1 MDYKRLSKIE
11 LDYDSTIM
19 LGDIHGTF
27 EAISK
32 FIIDNDITDTLL
44 IQVGDFGVGFGDSEN
59 TLIRLNVL
67 NKTLEERDCTVVAI
81 RGNHDDPSWF
91 NVVYNSDNDCRNI
104 LLVPDY
110 TVLETRNRTFLL
122 VGGAI
127 SIDRKMRMAY
137 DKGSVYKTYWSD
149 EAFIY
154 NDTLL
159 DEILKSDVNID
170 TVVTHSSSYY
180 AYPYSDSILQEWY
193 AQDSNL
199 YDDIKAERNDLNKL
213 YDKLST
219 KYNIKEWYYGHYH
232 SSTTTLYNDTKF
244 VLLDMYRRF
253 GDNSKWSC
261 MVY

>member
-1 MDYKRLSKIE
+1 MSYKILSKIE

-32 FIIDNDITDTLL
+32 FIIDNDIRDTVL
-44 IQVGDFGVGFGDSEN
+44 IQVGDFGVGFGDNEN
-59 TLIRLNVL
+59 TFIRLNVL
-67 NKTLEERDCTVVAI
+67 NKTLEDRNCTVVAI

-91 NVVYNSDNDCRNI
+91 NVRWDFSHI
-104 LLVPDY
+104 LLASDY

-127 SIDRKMRMAY
+127 SIDRKMRIAY
-137 DKGSVYKTYWSD
+137 DKDSTYKTYWSG
-149 EAFIY
+149 EAFEY
-154 NDTLL
+154 NGTLL
-159 DEILKSDVNID
+159 DAIFESDVNID
-170 TVVTHSSSYY
+170 TVVTHSSPYY

-232 SSTTTLYNDTKF
+232 SAQTTLYNDTKF

-261 MVY
+261 TIY

>member
-1 MDYKRLSKIE
+1 MSYKILSKIE

-32 FIIDNDITDTLL
+32 FIIDNDIRDTVL

-59 TLIRLNVL
+59 TFIRLNVL

-91 NVVYNSDNDCRNI
+91 NVAWDFSHI
-104 LLVPDY
+104 LLAPDY

-127 SIDRKMRMAY
+127 SIDRKMRIAY
-137 DKGSVYKTYWSD
+137 DKDSTYKTYWTG
-149 EAFIY
+149 ECFEY

-159 DEILKSDVNID
+159 DEVLKSDVNID
-170 TVVTHSSSYY
+170 TVVTHSAPYY
-180 AYPYSDSILQEWY
+180 TYPYSDSILQEWY

-232 SSTTTLYNDTKF
+232 SAQITLYNDTKF
-244 VLLDMYRRF
+244 VLLDMYRRS

-261 MVY
+261 TIY